1 MEYLKVGIILNKKK
15 KIDFKKREKELLN
28 LLEKHRGKHGE
39 YDCIV
44 PGSGG
49 KDSCYASHVLK
60 FKYGMNPLTVTW
72 PPILYTD
79 YGYKNF
85 KNWIKSGKFS
95 NISAKRDEGTM
106 IKLTKLAV
114 LNLMHPFQT
123 FMLGQKKLSHP
134 NCIKKEYTIS
144 FLW

>member
-1 MEYLKVGIILNKKK
+1 ME
-15 KIDFKKREKELLN
+15 
-28 LLEKHRGKHGE
+28 
-39 YDCIV
+39 
-44 PGSGG
+44 

-72 PPILYTD
+72 PPILYTG

-123 FMLGQKKLSHP
+123 LCLVKKIIPSKLH
-134 NCIKKEYTIS
+134 
-144 FLW
+144 